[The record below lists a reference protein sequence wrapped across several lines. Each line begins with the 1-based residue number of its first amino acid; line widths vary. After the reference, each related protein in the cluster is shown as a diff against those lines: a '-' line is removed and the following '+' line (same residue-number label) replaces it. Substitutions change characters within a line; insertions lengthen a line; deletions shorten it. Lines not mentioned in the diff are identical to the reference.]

1 LQGLAGITL
10 KPLIGVL
17 FLWAHVMSLRWGS
30 MASSTSEEPLMNRL
44 ISRLPHLS
52 DRFVF
57 RSTLLLWVVA
67 VLLG

>member
-1 LQGLAGITL
+1 
-10 KPLIGVL
+10 
-17 FLWAHVMSLRWGS
+17 MSLRWGS

>member
-1 LQGLAGITL
+1 M
-10 KPLIGVL
+10 L
-17 FLWAHVMSLRWGS
+17 FLLGS
-30 MASSTSEEPLMNRL
+30 RHEPYLHQDELLNHFEEPAMSRL

>member
-1 LQGLAGITL
+1 
-10 KPLIGVL
+10 
-17 FLWAHVMSLRWGS
+17 MSLRGLN
-30 MASSTSEEPLMNRL
+30 MAAQPCKEPAMTRL

-67 VLLG
+67 LLLG

>member
-1 LQGLAGITL
+1 M
-10 KPLIGVL
+10 
-17 FLWAHVMSLRWGS
+17 H
-30 MASSTSEEPLMNRL
+30 RL

-67 VLLG
+67 LLLG

>member
-1 LQGLAGITL
+1 MLAHVVSLAGFMMILSFTQE
-10 KPLIGVL
+10 PN
-17 FLWAHVMSLRWGS
+17 MS
-30 MASSTSEEPLMNRL
+30 RL

-57 RSTLLLWVVA
+57 RSTLVLWVVA

>member
-1 LQGLAGITL
+1 MHFLSGSCHEPCLPQDGL
-10 KPLIGVL
+10 VNL
-17 FLWAHVMSLRWGS
+17 F
-30 MASSTSEEPLMNRL
+30 EEPAMSCL

>member
-1 LQGLAGITL
+1 
-10 KPLIGVL
+10 
-17 FLWAHVMSLRWGS
+17 
-30 MASSTSEEPLMNRL
+30 MNRL
-44 ISRLPHLS
+44 FSHLPPLS

>member
-1 LQGLAGITL
+1 
-10 KPLIGVL
+10 
-17 FLWAHVMSLRWGS
+17 MSLLGFR
-30 MASSTSEEPLMNRL
+30 MALSSLTEPAMNRL

>member
-1 LQGLAGITL
+1 
-10 KPLIGVL
+10 
-17 FLWAHVMSLRWGS
+17 MSLEAFRMTWS
-30 MASSTSEEPLMNRL
+30 FAEETLMNRL
-44 ISRLPHLS
+44 IDRLPHLS